1 MGSDLE
7 KAQADCPQKRS
18 TSFFHIQ
25 TSRLE
30 KWADQEKDTN
40 GQNDKRYKIK
50 KSVPSVIL
58 SICIL
63 FLTG

>member
-40 GQNDKRYKIK
+40 GQNDKRYKKIGRAH
-50 KSVPSVIL
+50 V
-58 SICIL
+58 
-63 FLTG
+63 